1 MNYLKAG
8 ATFLVAFLIQGSLLN
23 MISIAGST
31 PNLLLG
37 LVVIL
42 SFLYDKELYGI
53 LYGAGFGI
61 LYDVCYSDVI
71 GPTPITLV
79 LTSMCV
85 ILMRYYANVEN
96 SVSMSVVS
104 ILSFIIYYI
113 INWGLYSFAG
123 NPIGLGYV
131 LLHSIVPMIYTLAI
145 VFVIYKVLI
154 RDVVKHHRDRYFI

>member
-23 MISIAGST
+23 MVSIAGAT

-53 LYGAGFGI
+53 LYGALFGA

-71 GPTPITLV
+71 GPTPIALL
-79 LTSMCV
+79 LTAACV

-104 ILSFIIYYI
+104 IIAFIVYYI
-113 INWGLYSFAG
+113 LNWGLYSLAG
-123 NPIGLGYV
+123 NVLGLGLV
-131 LLHSIVPMIYTLAI
+131 LLHSILPMIYTLAI
-145 VFVIYKVLI
+145 VFVIYKLLI

>member
-61 LYDVCYSDVI
+61 LYDICYSDVI
-71 GPTPITLV
+71 GPTPIALV

-131 LLHSIVPMIYTLAI
+131 LVHSIVPMIYTLAI